1 MNNTQMLQT
10 ILAKLDSIDTRL
22 SAVEAKTGENHAFIQ
37 PKPQKTKAKK
47 TKAVSVD
54 VYTSE
59 GSQAH
64 HEMKASLKAMPKAKP
79 KAKAEPSLRQRWKEA
94 KQFVKANGLGE
105 AFYEAWKSFCK
116 THKLPK
122 AQEKQV
128 YFKNYLAC
136 FDEFVA

>member
-22 SAVEAKTGENHAFIQ
+22 SAVEAKNGESHAFMKPET
-37 PKPQKTKAKK
+37 PKA
-47 TKAVSVD
+47 
-54 VYTSE
+54 
-59 GSQAH
+59 
-64 HEMKASLKAMPKAKP
+64 KAKP

>member
-22 SAVEAKTGENHAFIQ
+22 SAVEAKAGESHAFIKPET
-37 PKPQKTKAKK
+37 PKAPKA
-47 TKAVSVD
+47 
-54 VYTSE
+54 
-59 GSQAH
+59 
-64 HEMKASLKAMPKAKP
+64 KAKP

-105 AFYEAWKSFCK
+105 AFYEAWKAFCK

-122 AQEKQV
+122 AQEKQA

>member
-1 MNNTQMLQT
+1 MLQT
-10 ILAKLDSIDTRL
+10 ILATLDSIDTRL
-22 SAVEAKTGENHAFIQ
+22 SAVEAKTGESHAFIKPET
-37 PKPQKTKAKK
+37 PKA
-47 TKAVSVD
+47 
-54 VYTSE
+54 
-59 GSQAH
+59 
-64 HEMKASLKAMPKAKP
+64 KAKP

>member
-1 MNNTQMLQT
+1 MPVDKITQHLHT
-10 ILAKLDSIDTRL
+10 ISAQLNGIDTRL
-22 SAVEAKTGENHAFIQ
+22 AKVEADLDAVKRSVGESHAFIKPET
-37 PKPQKTKAKK
+37 PKA
-47 TKAVSVD
+47 
-54 VYTSE
+54 
-59 GSQAH
+59 
-64 HEMKASLKAMPKAKP
+64 KAKP

>member
-22 SAVEAKTGENHAFIQ
+22 SAVEAKTGESHAFMKPET
-37 PKPQKTKAKK
+37 PK
-47 TKAVSVD
+47 
-54 VYTSE
+54 
-59 GSQAH
+59 G
-64 HEMKASLKAMPKAKP
+64 KAKP
-79 KAKAEPSLRQRWKEA
+79 KAKAEPSLRQRGKEA

>member
-1 MNNTQMLQT
+1 MLQT

-22 SAVEAKTGENHAFIQ
+22 SAVEAKTGESHAFMKPET
-37 PKPQKTKAKK
+37 PKA
-47 TKAVSVD
+47 
-54 VYTSE
+54 
-59 GSQAH
+59 
-64 HEMKASLKAMPKAKP
+64 KAKP